1 MQRNFKKT
9 MKTRP
14 ILLLMMALLMAAC
27 TGHDKHGDLTL
38 FVAHEV
44 DDMPLVT
51 DTLCYVNEAGNHYLV
66 NEVQWFMTHIEL
78 EDLQGQWTPLTDVWY
93 VDTNLPESQ
102 TLHVEAVPANT
113 YRTLRFTFGLNDA
126 DNTSGRF
133 NNPPESNM
141 FWPDELGGGYHYMKL
156 NGKYLTAD
164 SLLAPLAIHLGRGQ
178 NADLTA
184 FYDNSFTVELPIDLT
199 ITEKQ
204 GNTLGLAFNLNN
216 WFRSPHVY
224 DFNTYGSAI
233 MQNQEAQKTL
243 KENGNDVFRTLP
255 ENQMEKIMKTTA
267 ELLHKAA
274 PKPHFMTWENFKNTI
289 ESIKERL

>member
-14 ILLLMMALLMAAC
+14 TLFLIMALLMAAC

-38 FVAHEV
+38 LVAHEV

-66 NEVQWFMTHIEL
+66 NEVQWFMTHLEL
-78 EDLQGQWTPLTDVWY
+78 EDHQGQWTPLADVWY

-102 TLHVEAVPANT
+102 TLRVEAVPANT
-113 YRTLRFTFGLNDA
+113 YRTLRFTFGLNDI
-126 DNTSGRF
+126 DNMSGRF
-133 NNPPESNM
+133 SNPPESNM

-156 NGKYLTAD
+156 NGKFQNAD
-164 SLLAPLAIHLGRGQ
+164 NLLVPLAIHLGRGQ
-178 NADLTA
+178 NADLTE
-184 FYDNSFTVELPIDLT
+184 FYDNSFTVEIPIDLT
-199 ITEKQ
+199 VTEKQ
-204 GNTLGLAFNLNN
+204 GNTIGLAINLNN
-216 WFRSPHVY
+216 WFRGPHVY

-233 MQNQEAQKTL
+233 MQNQEAQQIL
-243 KENGNDVFRTLP
+243 KENGNDVFRALP
-255 ENQMEKIMKTTA
+255 ENQMEKVLRTTE